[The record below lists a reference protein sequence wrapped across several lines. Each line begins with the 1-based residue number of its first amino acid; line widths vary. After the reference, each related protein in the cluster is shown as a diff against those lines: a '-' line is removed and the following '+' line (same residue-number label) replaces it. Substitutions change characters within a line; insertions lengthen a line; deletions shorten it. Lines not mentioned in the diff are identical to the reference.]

1 MIVLSFCWL
10 VDFSFPVDGF
20 ISILDYLGTIAFAVT
35 GASKAISHKA
45 DIFGILVLATVVG
58 VAGGITRDVIFGR
71 FPVAFSDPIYIGIT
85 VTTGILMFFLYSY
98 FKKRMN
104 IWLVFDA
111 VGLGVFSIIGASVAY
126 QIVGLNFLPMLF
138 AGMITAIGGGILRD
152 VFVREIPIVFV
163 KEVYAVASLIGIV
176 VFYIMLFYGMDMQ
189 IASII
194 GIITATGIR
203 LLAMKFNWNLPKVRE
218 T

>member
-1 MIVLSFCWL
+1 L
-10 VDFSFPVDGF
+10 VESSFPLDGF

-35 GASKAISHKA
+35 GASKAIAHKA

-58 VAGGITRDVIFGR
+58 VAGGVTRDVIFGR
-71 FPVAFSDPIYIGIT
+71 FPIAFLDPIYVGIT
-85 VTTGILMFFLYSY
+85 VITGIAMFFLYSY
-98 FKKRMN
+98 LKKRMN
-104 IWLVFDA
+104 IWLIFDA
-111 VGLGVFSIIGASVAY
+111 VGLGVFSIIGASIAY
-126 QIVGLNFLPMLF
+126 QIVGLNFLPMLL
-138 AGMITAIGGGILRD
+138 GGIITAIGGGILRD

-176 VFYIMLFYGMDMQ
+176 IFYAVLSYEIDMQ

-203 LLAMKFNWNLPKVRE
+203 LLAMKYNWNLPKVRE

>member
-1 MIVLSFCWL
+1 L
-10 VDFSFPVDGF
+10 VDFSFPIDGF

-35 GASKAISHKA
+35 GASKAIEHKA
-45 DIFGILVLATVVG
+45 DIFGIIVLATVVG

-71 FPVAFSDPIYIGIT
+71 FPTAFSDPVYVSIT
-85 VTTGILMFFLYSY
+85 VITGLVMFFLYSY

-104 IWLVFDA
+104 VWLIFDA
-111 VGLGVFSIIGASVAY
+111 IGLGVFSIIGASIAY
-126 QIVGLNFLPMLF
+126 QIVGLDFLPMLF
-138 AGMITAIGGGILRD
+138 GGIITAIGGGILRD

-176 VFYIMLFYGMDMQ
+176 IFYTILFYGGNMQ
-189 IASII
+189 VASII
-194 GIITATGIR
+194 GIIAATGIR
-203 LLAMKFNWNLPKVRE
+203 LLAMKYNWNLPKVRE

>member
-1 MIVLSFCWL
+1 M
-10 VDFSFPVDGF
+10 VDFSFPIDGF

-35 GASKAISHKA
+35 GASKAIAHKA
-45 DIFGILVLATVVG
+45 DIFGIIVLATVVG

-71 FPVAFSDPIYIGIT
+71 FPTAFSDPVYVTIT
-85 VTTGILMFFLYSY
+85 VITGLVMFFLYSY

-104 IWLVFDA
+104 VWLIFDA
-111 VGLGVFSIIGASVAY
+111 IGLGVFSIIGASIAY
-126 QIVGLNFLPMLF
+126 QIVGLDFLPMLF
-138 AGMITAIGGGILRD
+138 GGVITAIGGGILRD

-176 VFYIMLFYGMDMQ
+176 IFYTILFYGGNMQ
-189 IASII
+189 VASII
-194 GIITATGIR
+194 GIIAATGIR
-203 LLAMKFNWNLPKVRE
+203 LLAMKYNWNLPKVRE

>member
-1 MIVLSFCWL
+1 M
-10 VDFSFPVDGF
+10 VDFTFPIDGF

-45 DIFGILVLATVVG
+45 DIFGIIVLATVVG
-58 VAGGITRDVIFGR
+58 VGGGVTRDVIFGR
-71 FPVAFSDPIYIGIT
+71 FPTAFSDPIYVGLT
-85 VTTGILMFFLYSY
+85 VTCGILMFFFFRRL
-98 FKKRMN
+98 KNKMN

-111 VGLGVFSIIGASVAY
+111 VGLGVFSILGASIAY

-163 KEVYAVASLIGIV
+163 KEVYAVASIIGIV
-176 VFYIMLFYGMDMQ
+176 IFFTLLSFDMDVQ
-189 IASII
+189 IASVI
-194 GIITATGIR
+194 GIVFITSIR
-203 LLAMKFNWNLPKVRE
+203 LLAMKYNWNLPKVRE
-218 T
+218 S